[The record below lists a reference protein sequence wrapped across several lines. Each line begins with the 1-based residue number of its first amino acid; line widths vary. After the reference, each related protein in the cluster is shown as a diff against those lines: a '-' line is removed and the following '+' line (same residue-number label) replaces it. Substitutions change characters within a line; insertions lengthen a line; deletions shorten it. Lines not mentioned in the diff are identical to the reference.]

1 MYIITN
7 IIYIFL
13 LYILTYNNSI
23 FIINAHVDDCIVYK
37 TYLFYNHPVYYKNVK
52 NIMLIL
58 GSYRYTAE
66 DLLPF
71 LHVNAIKITFS
82 AIKQY

>member
-1 MYIITN
+1 M
-7 IIYIFL
+7 
-13 LYILTYNNSI
+13 
-23 FIINAHVDDCIVYK
+23 
-37 TYLFYNHPVYYKNVK
+37 K

-71 LHVNAIKITFS
+71 LHANAIKITFS
-82 AIKQY
+82 AIKHY